1 VTWSN
6 NNNHF
11 TTILP
16 VSLLLKYFRG
26 VKRENGALWLEL
38 QITASSHRQ
47 DRRQK
52 PAFISSIVLAQKNR
66 RPKSAG

>member
-26 VKRENGALWLEL
+26 VKRQNATLWQVCIVKTEAGFLFHR
-38 QITASSHRQ
+38 SSWRK
-47 DRRQK
+47 K
-52 PAFISSIVLAQKNR
+52 PAPQGR
-66 RPKSAG
+66 RLTTK